1 MSNYHIT
8 TTITAVPFRCVVCG
22 YVDEVLHTR
31 RETDDPW
38 AVMLTVDTVHQLI
51 GASDP
56 SGQLRDTFKAKGIGA
71 SDKPIG
77 QLRDTFKAKG

>member
-8 TTITAVPFRCVVCG
+8 TTITATPFRCVVCG

-38 AVMLTVDTVHQLI
+38 AVMFAVDTVHQLI
-51 GASDP
+51 GASQPALASTAANDP
-56 SGQLRDTFKAKGIGA
+56 VY
-71 SDKPIG
+71 
-77 QLRDTFKAKG
+77 

>member
-8 TTITAVPFRCVVCG
+8 TTITAAPFRCVVCG

-38 AVMLTVDTVHQLI
+38 AVMFTVDTVHQLI
-51 GASDP
+51 GASQHNAAANDP
-56 SGQLRDTFKAKGIGA
+56 VY
-71 SDKPIG
+71 
-77 QLRDTFKAKG
+77 